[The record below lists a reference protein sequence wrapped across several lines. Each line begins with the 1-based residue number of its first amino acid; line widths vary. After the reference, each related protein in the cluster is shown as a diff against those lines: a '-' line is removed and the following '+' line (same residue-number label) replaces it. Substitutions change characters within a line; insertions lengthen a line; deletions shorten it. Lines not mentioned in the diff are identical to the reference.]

1 VQPRSRV
8 LAGSALA
15 VLAATTFAVNGPFS
29 VVAYDL
35 GLTPFGLAVW
45 RSTIATATLVVFVG
59 ILVARGRSFQLIG
72 LDRRSAVLLLLAG
85 LTAAAINLTVFAAFE
100 RITVA
105 VALITFY
112 TYPAMLAVVGL
123 VFHGEHLTRAR
134 LAALALSLAGMA
146 LVVLGQIQPS
156 EGLRVDALG
165 LLLAFVAALFQVA
178 YFTIGRVGFRHVP
191 PDQAQLGVFASSV
204 VFSLAFGI
212 VAGGMASL
220 AIPLGEPKLLGVV
233 ALLGIVGA
241 AIPGILVLSAIRS
254 IGPTRTGILLLLEPV
269 IAVVLAAVLL
279 GQQVVPLQLVGGV
292 LVLAGGV
299 LVQLYPGG
307 AAPMLSADEPPATI

>member
-1 VQPRSRV
+1 MQPRSRV

-59 ILVARGRSFQLIG
+59 ILVARGRPFQLIG
-72 LDRRSAVLLLLAG
+72 LDRRSAILLLLAG
-85 LTAAAINLTVFAAFE
+85 LSAAAINLTVFAAFE

-123 VFHGEHLTRAR
+123 VFHGEQPTRAR

-165 LLLAFVAALFQVA
+165 LVLAFVAALFQVA
-178 YFTIGRVGFRHVP
+178 YFSIGRVGFRHVP
-191 PDQAQLGVFASSV
+191 PEQAQLGVFASSV

-212 VAGGMASL
+212 VAGGMAAL

-279 GQQVVPLQLVGGV
+279 GQEVVPLQLVGGA
-292 LVLAGGV
+292 LVLAGSV
-299 LVQLYPGG
+299 LVQLSPGG
-307 AAPMLSADEPPATI
+307 APMLTADEPPATI

>member
-1 VQPRSRV
+1 MQPRSRV

-35 GLTPFGLAVW
+35 GLTPIGLAVW
-45 RSTIATATLVVFVG
+45 RSTIATATVAVFVG
-59 ILVARGRSFQLIG
+59 ILVARGRPFQLIG
-72 LDRRSAVLLLLAG
+72 LDRRSAILLLLAG
-85 LTAAAINLTVFAAFE
+85 LTAAALNLTIFAAFE

-112 TYPAMLAVVGL
+112 TYPAMLAAVGL
-123 VFHGEHLTRAR
+123 VFHGEHVTRAR
-134 LAALALSLAGMA
+134 LAALALSIAGMA
-146 LVVLGQIQPS
+146 LVVLGQVQPS
-156 EGLRVDALG
+156 EGIRVDALG
-165 LLLAFVAALFQVA
+165 LLLAFAAALFQVA

-212 VAGGMASL
+212 VAGGMAAL
-220 AIPLGEPKLLGVV
+220 ATPVGEPKLLGIVV
-233 ALLGIVGA
+233 LLGIVGA

-269 IAVVLAAVLL
+269 IAVALAAVLL
-279 GQQVVPLQLVGGV
+279 GQQVVPLQLIGGV
-292 LVLAGGV
+292 LVLVGSV
-299 LVQLYPGG
+299 LVQLSPGG
-307 AAPMLSADEPPATI
+307 APMLTADEPPATI

>member
-35 GLTPFGLAVW
+35 GLTPIGLAVW
-45 RSTIATATLVVFVG
+45 RSTIATATVAVFVG
-59 ILVARGRSFQLIG
+59 ILVARGRPFQLIG
-72 LDRRSAVLLLLAG
+72 LDRRSAILLLLAG
-85 LTAAAINLTVFAAFE
+85 LTAAALNLTIFAAFE

-112 TYPAMLAVVGL
+112 TYPAMLAAVGL
-123 VFHGEHLTRAR
+123 VFHGEHVTRAR
-134 LAALALSLAGMA
+134 LAALALSIAGMA
-146 LVVLGQIQPS
+146 LVVLGQVQPS
-156 EGLRVDALG
+156 EGIRVDALG
-165 LLLAFVAALFQVA
+165 LLLAFAAALFQVA

-212 VAGGMASL
+212 VAGGMAAL
-220 AIPLGEPKLLGVV
+220 ATPVGEPKLLGIVV
-233 ALLGIVGA
+233 LLGIVGA

-269 IAVVLAAVLL
+269 IAVALAAVLL
-279 GQQVVPLQLVGGV
+279 GQQVVPLQLIGGV
-292 LVLAGGV
+292 LVLVGSV
-299 LVQLYPGG
+299 LVQLSPGG
-307 AAPMLSADEPPATI
+307 APMLTADEPPATI